1 MKTVRQ
7 RLIDDISIAINR
19 SDIERIEPKKDE
31 WHINLYNEKQAW
43 GFSLT
48 LDKNNPQHQELEGLV
63 FGAFGSAMKEQRKRE
78 IKEQGFIKEEK

>member
-31 WHINLYNEKQAW
+31 WHINLFNEKQNW

-48 LDKNNPQHQELEGLV
+48 LDKNNPQQQEIVGLV
-63 FGAFGSAMKEQRKRE
+63 FGAFGSARKQQTKRE
-78 IKEQGFIKEEK
+78 LKEQGFS